1 MIISLIVALDKNRL
15 IGKNGQLP
23 WHLPEDLKQFKVRT
37 WGHPIIMGR
46 KTWDSLPKKPLPG
59 RLNIVVSKTV
69 MNAQVFDMEEASQMV
84 YFRSDLKSAIALA
97 TTYCPNN
104 DEIFII
110 GGKQVYET
118 ALNEKVV
125 DKMYVTEVHGDHE
138 GDTYFPLIPIEFGT
152 PKEFPG
158 EAFTVWEHTKA

>member
-23 WHLPEDLKQFKVRT
+23 WHLPEDLKQFKART

-59 RLNIVVSKTV
+59 RLNVVVSTTIT
-69 MNAQVFDMEEASQMV
+69 NAQVFDMEEASQLV
-84 YFRSDLKSAIALA
+84 FFKPDLKSAIALA
-97 TTYCPNN
+97 TMYCPNN

-110 GGKQVYET
+110 GGGKLYET
-118 ALNEKVV
+118 ALNNNLV
-125 DKMYVTEVHGDHE
+125 DKMYVTEVHGSYE

-152 PKEFPG
+152 PVEKVG
-158 EAFTVWEHTKA
+158 DGFTLWEHTKK